1 MMPRILVLMILI
13 AASTLAASDKPAQ
26 KKPKSAPAKV
36 QAVTIP
42 AGAVETEPYTYRY
55 TDKEGKKWIYR
66 KTPFGISR
74 WEDKPPTVEE
84 SRKAQDEK
92 SRLIDLTSAVE
103 DGDSIRFERAWP
115 FGKTSWSKKK
125 TELNEVESAVWNREI
140 AKRAGSETTSK
151 D

>member
-1 MMPRILVLMILI
+1 MPRILVLMILI

>member
-1 MMPRILVLMILI
+1 MMSRILVLMILI
-13 AASTLAASDKPAQ
+13 AGSTLVASDRPAQ
-26 KKPKSAPAKV
+26 KKLKPAPARA
-36 QAVTIP
+36 QAITIP
-42 AGAVETEPYTYRY
+42 AGAIEVEPYTYRY

-74 WEDKPPTVEE
+74 WEEKPGVEA
-84 SRKAQDEK
+84 SQKAQDEK

-115 FGKTSWSKKK
+115 FGKTSWNRKK
-125 TELNEVESAVWNREI
+125 TELNEVESAVWNREL
-140 AKRAGSETTSK
+140 AKRSGPETTSK